1 MPDTLIDT
9 TNELLTGFSQHKLYA
24 VDLKNELLERAS
36 REHEQQQQQQSQLA
50 RSTTENLTSYTN
62 LSDGSGF
69 SVDPNDLKR
78 LDGDMERY
86 KSYFSQVKLQW
97 LETLLKRKTLQ
108 RLLGTLPEDEQDGI
122 EGIITLEHVQ
132 MLEEVQSKQKQE
144 LKQSKAEAEQLSL
157 KVAVMAKELDISL
170 NQQLQPAIEEA
181 RALTRSLQDMEL
193 KLAMLRNSRTEEE
206 RMTVEEA
213 SQYLDEQI
221 ETLQNLA
228 QQLEENQAAIVQQK
242 QSLVTKQRESERLTS
257 ERHNMER
264 LEKEARN
271 AVKNKDKRVE
281 EACRQLA
288 DRTGLMSAVLGI
300 KAVQPGTN
308 GELKVVYDL
317 GSGKTAT
324 LAIYS
329 DVNKRQITGAA
340 LLNSNVS
347 IEDCLQRC
355 LKTNDLQELVLE
367 VLLKIA

>member
-157 KVAVMAKELDISL
+157 KVAVMAKELDICMAQLIKNYALATHTESLLVAITAL

-181 RALTRSLQDMEL
+181 RALTRSIQDMEL

-213 SQYLDEQI
+213 SQYLDEQVRSASS
-221 ETLQNLA
+221 T
-228 QQLEENQAAIVQQK
+228 
-242 QSLVTKQRESERLTS
+242 ERW
-257 ERHNMER
+257 
-264 LEKEARN
+264 
-271 AVKNKDKRVE
+271 RVH
-281 EACRQLA
+281 
-288 DRTGLMSAVLGI
+288 RTYCCG
-300 KAVQPGTN
+300 
-308 GELKVVYDL
+308 
-317 GSGKTAT
+317 
-324 LAIYS
+324 
-329 DVNKRQITGAA
+329 R
-340 LLNSNVS
+340 
-347 IEDCLQRC
+347 
-355 LKTNDLQELVLE
+355 
-367 VLLKIA
+367 